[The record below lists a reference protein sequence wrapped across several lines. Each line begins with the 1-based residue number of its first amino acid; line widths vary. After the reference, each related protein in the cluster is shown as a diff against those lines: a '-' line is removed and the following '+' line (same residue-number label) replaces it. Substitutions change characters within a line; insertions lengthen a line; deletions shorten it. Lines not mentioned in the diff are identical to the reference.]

1 MEDHRDGHQRTR
13 HLRHHQS
20 HRRHLDDRRSHRRHH
35 RHRHLDDRRSHRRWD
50 GHRSHRLGGRRSQ
63 GDPRRQASD
72 DARHQ
77 AAAGSACPTGSSGHG
92 AGAEGSACQS
102 QRGAA
107 WSAWADVQDRPP
119 EGVAAHSVLPGPNH
133 QQQEQPVG
141 SSDAGPVRL
150 AAVPPHHPQ
159 PSARQAGAVPV
170 GSPPGSPAW
179 RSSPS
184 GEARQEHPRQSE
196 LAESRWTRSAR
207 PRRSA
212 QQPWSPSLPWWPWWP
227 SSPWA
232 PSQAPQAGPRVA
244 TPLHRPSC
252 GRGRLV
258 RPRSRRSGS

>member
-20 HRRHLDDRRSHRRHH
+20 HRRHLDDRRSHRR
-35 RHRHLDDRRSHRRWD
+35 WD
-50 GHRSHRLGGRRSQ
+50 GHRSHRLGGRRFQ

-77 AAAGSACPTGSSGHG
+77 AAAGSACP
-92 AGAEGSACQS
+92 S

-119 EGVAAHSVLPGPNH
+119 EGVAAHSVLLGPNH
-133 QQQEQPVG
+133 QQQERPVVL
-141 SSDAGPVRL
+141 SDAGPVRL

-159 PSARQAGAVPV
+159 LSARQAGAVPV

-179 RSSPS
+179 RSSP
-184 GEARQEHPRQSE
+184 GGGAQQEHPRQSE
-196 LAESRWTRSAR
+196 LAESRWARLAR
-207 PRRSA
+207 PRHSA
-212 QQPWSPSLPWWPWWP
+212 QQPWSPSLPWWPWRP